1 MIPAAIDPDT
11 ASPGERE
18 LFRRF
23 RDDPATE
30 GWTVLHS
37 FNLPRHISQMRGEA
51 DFVVIAPGLGML
63 CLEVK
68 AHRRVSREADG
79 RWRLGNDPPTMRS
92 PFKQAEDNM
101 YSLLRVLRERRR
113 AEADAVIAWAAVAF
127 THVDFREPAVEWN
140 EWEVIDSRDLRRASI
155 GELVTRVLV
164 RARACLPH
172 KALEGVPSRR
182 ECDVIVA
189 ALRPAF
195 DVAQPAARR
204 RDEAAAELLA
214 YTEEQYAALDGM
226 SRNPRV
232 VFEGPAGTGK
242 TLLALEAARRASADG
257 ERVLLVCF
265 NRLLGAWISGQANEL
280 PGVTAGTL
288 HTLMLRAGG
297 AVQPQAATAAW
308 FQDELPDLAVSAL
321 LEQDGGGAYDR
332 LLVDEAQDLLRD
344 AYLDFLDL
352 QLAGG
357 LSSGR
362 WTFFGDFERQAL
374 FDAADV
380 SLDEFLAARG
390 PVPVYALRANCR
402 NTPRIARWVTM
413 LSQLAPAYAAVR
425 RPDGGPAP
433 RVRYFTDA
441 DDQAQEVQAVL
452 AELYAAGA
460 EGRDI
465 VLLSPARD
473 CVAKRLP
480 FPWKDRLQPY
490 GQDTGRN
497 LIGYATVQA
506 FKGLEAP
513 IILVTDITEVHGD
526 RARSLFYTATTR
538 PTEQLY
544 VFADAVL
551 RDEILDLMDRF
562 NAEEPHA

>member
-1 MIPAAIDPDT
+1 MIAPDT

-18 LFRRF
+18 LFKRF
-23 RDDPATE
+23 RDDPATG

-37 FNLPRHISQMRGEA
+37 FNLPRHISQVRGEA
-51 DFVVIAPGLGML
+51 DFVVLAPELGML

-68 AHRRVSREADG
+68 AHRRVSRDADG
-79 RWRLGNDPPTMRS
+79 RWRLGNDQPTTRS

-101 YSLLRVLRERRR
+101 HSLLGVLRERRR
-113 AEADAVIAWAAVAF
+113 AEADAIIAWSAVAF

-140 EWEVIDSRDLRRASI
+140 DWEVIDSRDLRRTSI
-155 GELVTRVLV
+155 AELVTAILTH
-164 RARACLPH
+164 ARGCLPH
-172 KALEGVPSRR
+172 KAIRGVPSQRQ
-182 ECDVIVA
+182 CDVIA
-189 ALRPAF
+189 AVLRPRF
-195 DVAQPAARR
+195 EVAQAAARR
-204 RDEAAAELLA
+204 RDEVAAELLA
-214 YTEEQYAALDGM
+214 YTAEQYAALDGL

-242 TLLALEAARRASADG
+242 TLLALEAARRASAEG

-265 NRLLGAWISGQANEL
+265 NRLLGAWIASQAKDL
-280 PGVTAGTL
+280 PGVTTSTL
-288 HTLMLRAGG
+288 HQCMLRVSG
-297 AVQPQAATAAW
+297 AAPPQAASDEW
-308 FQDELPDLAVSAL
+308 FRDELPDLAVAAL
-321 LEQDGGGAYDR
+321 LDQEGGGAYDR
-332 LLVDEAQDLLRD
+332 ILVDEAQDILRD

-380 SLDEFLAARG
+380 GLDEFLASRG
-390 PVPVYALRANCR
+390 PAPVYTLRANCR

-413 LSQLAPAYAAVR
+413 LSRLEPAYAAVR
-425 RPDGGPAP
+425 RPDGGRAP
-433 RVRYFTDA
+433 RIRYFTA
-441 DDQAQEVQAVL
+441 AGDQAREVQAVL
-452 AELYAAGA
+452 AELYAGGA
-460 EGRDI
+460 EGRDV

-473 CVAKRLP
+473 SIAKRLP
-480 FPWKDRLQPY
+480 SPWKERLRPY
-490 GQDTGRN
+490 AQDPARN
-497 LIGYATVQA
+497 LIRYATVQA

-513 IILVTDITEVHGD
+513 IVLVTDIAEVHGD

-562 NAEEPHA
+562 NAEERHA